1 MNGLIDTIKKTFPP
15 MHPAGTPFVL
25 VFAIVTLLLLL
36 LWQPLGWLGVA
47 LTVWC
52 VTFFRD
58 PKRVTP
64 LDPDLL
70 IAGAD
75 GRVSWVGSAMPPQE
89 LGLGDV
95 PLNRISIFMSV
106 FDVHINRAPVA
117 GRIERIV
124 YTPGKFL
131 NAELDKASEHNER
144 NAFIVS
150 SSGRTYGLVQIAGL
164 IARRILPF
172 AREGQEV
179 VAGERLGL
187 IRFGSRFDIYLPD
200 DVEPLVGEGQR
211 CVAGETVIARIKPAG
226 APEPRARKFRTA

>member
-1 MNGLIDTIKKTFPP
+1 MNGLLETIKKTFPP

-25 VFAIVTLLLLL
+25 IFAAVTVALFI
-36 LWQPLGWLGVA
+36 LWQPLGWIGVA

-52 VTFFRD
+52 ATFFRD
-58 PKRVTP
+58 PQRVTP

-75 GRVSWVGSAMPPQE
+75 GRVSWVGSAMPPPE
-89 LGLGDV
+89 LGLGDA
-95 PLNRISIFMSV
+95 PLIRISIFMSV
-106 FDVHINRAPVA
+106 FDVHINRAPIA
-117 GRIERIV
+117 GKIERIV
-124 YTPGKFL
+124 YTPGKFF

-144 NAFIVS
+144 NAFIVKAG
-150 SSGRTYGLVQIAGL
+150 GRTYGLVQIAGL
-164 IARRILPF
+164 VARRILPF

-187 IRFGSRFDIYLPD
+187 IRFGSRFDVYLPD

-211 CVAGETVIARIKPAG
+211 CVAGETVIARVGGPA
-226 APEPRARKFRTA
+226 RNKFRTA

>member
-1 MNGLIDTIKKTFPP
+1 MNGLADTIKKTLPA

-25 VFAIVTLLLLL
+25 VFAAVTVVLFL

-52 VTFFRD
+52 YTFFRD
-58 PKRVTP
+58 PKRVTR
-64 LDPDLL
+64 LDPDLV

-75 GRVSWVGSAMPPQE
+75 GRVSWVGSAMPPPE

-95 PLNRISIFMSV
+95 PLVRVSIFMSV
-106 FDVHINRAPVA
+106 FDVHINRAPIA
-117 GRIERIV
+117 GKIERIV

-144 NAFIVS
+144 NAFIVRS
-150 SSGRTYGLVQIAGL
+150 GGRTFALVQIAGL
-164 IARRILPF
+164 VARRILPF
-172 AREGQEV
+172 VREGQEV

-200 DVEPLVGEGQR
+200 DIEPLVAEGQR
-211 CVAGETVIARIKPAG
+211 CVAGETVIARAG
-226 APEPRARKFRTA
+226 EGTRPKFRTA